1 MAKIK
6 GKHKAAAARLA
17 KKKKTQKKGKTGK
30 WSASW
35 PVALGQRP
43 CPSAP
48 FRLDG
53 FILVNKRNQRRAAQI
68 VCIFRLLKRS
78 LHSSSNVQKM

>member
-1 MAKIK
+1 VAKIK
-6 GKHKAAAARLA
+6 GKHKAAAARQ
-17 KKKKTQKKGKTGK
+17 KTKSKTGK

-48 FRLDG
+48 FRWTDL
-53 FILVNKRNQRRAAQI
+53 F
-68 VCIFRLLKRS
+68 
-78 LHSSSNVQKM
+78 